1 MADKKTEVKSQK
13 PEFLNDMYNV
23 VFEETAQ
30 MPLLFIGHG
39 SPMNAIE
46 ENQFV
51 KGWRD
56 AAHAIPTPKAIL
68 CISAHW
74 ETEGTLVTAMKNPRT
89 IHDFGGFPRKLY
101 EVQYPAPGSPELAD
115 ITRKLV
121 KTVDVYPDENWGLD
135 HGCWSVVRQMYPGAD
150 IPVVQLSLDLTRPG
164 KYHFELAKELKSLR
178 KMGILIMGSGNI
190 VHNLRK
196 IDWDNPSGGFDWAE
210 EANAGIKKMILS
222 GEYDKLT
229 DIAEMSSVYKM
240 AVPTPEHYNPLLYVL
255 GLKEEN
261 EEIEFFNDEIAM
273 GSISMTSIFIFGY
286 PFNPQT
292 P

>member
-1 MADKKTEVKSQK
+1 MQFNGLKKI
-13 PEFLNDMYNV
+13 D
-23 VFEETAQ
+23 FEATAR

-51 KGWRD
+51 KGWSD
-56 AAHAIPTPKAIL
+56 VAHTIPTPQAIL

-89 IHDFGGFPRKLY
+89 IHDFGGFPQKLY
-101 EVQYPAPGSPELAD
+101 EVQYPAPGSPELAV

-121 KTVDVYPDENWGLD
+121 KSVDVYPDENWGLD
-135 HGCWSVVRQMYPGAD
+135 HGCWSVVMKMYPDAD

-164 KYHFELAKELKSLR
+164 KYHYGLAKELKELR
-178 KMGILIMGSGNI
+178 KMGILIIGSGNI

-196 IDWDNPSGGFDWAE
+196 IDWNNPSGGFDWAE
-210 EANAGIKKMILS
+210 EANAGFKKMIQN

-229 DIAEMSSVYKM
+229 DTIVMSSAYQM

-255 GLKEEN
+255 GLKEDN
-261 EEIEFFNDEIAM
+261 EEVVFFNDEIVM
-273 GSISMTSIFIFGY
+273 GSISMMSIKIS
-286 PFNPQT
+286 
-292 P
+292 

>member
-1 MADKKTEVKSQK
+1 MADKKSDVLSAMKEVA
-13 PEFLNDMYNV
+13 
-23 VFEETAQ
+23 FEETAR
-30 MPLLFIGHG
+30 MPLLFVGHG

-46 ENQFV
+46 ENLFV

-56 AAHAIPTPKAIL
+56 VAHAIPTPEAIL

-89 IHDFGGFPRKLY
+89 IHDFGGFPQKLY
-101 EVQYPAPGSPELAD
+101 EVQYPAPGSPELAG

-121 KTVDVYPDENWGLD
+121 KSVDVYPDENWGLD
-135 HGCWSVVRQMYPGAD
+135 HGCWSVVMKMYPDAD

-164 KYHFELAKELKSLR
+164 KYHYRLAKELKDLR
-178 KMGILIMGSGNI
+178 KMGILIIGSGNI

-196 IDWDNPSGGFDWAE
+196 IDWNNPSGGFDWAE
-210 EANAGIKKMILS
+210 EANAGFKKMIQN

-229 DIAEMSSVYKM
+229 DTAGMSSAYQM

-255 GLKEEN
+255 GLKEDN
-261 EEIEFFNDEIAM
+261 EEVEFFNDEIVM
-273 GSISMTSIFIFGY
+273 GSISMTSIKIS
-286 PFNPQT
+286 
-292 P
+292 